1 MRWRSDA
8 AGQTQHD
15 GAEKRVESLVI
26 LIPVAL
32 LFTALAIWA
41 LLWAI
46 RTGQYDDLDW
56 AARDILFDEQLPS
69 PPPKD
74 ANAPEDRP

>member
-1 MRWRSDA
+1 VWWRSDA
-8 AGQTQHD
+8 AGQTQDD
-15 GAEKRVESLVI
+15 GAEKPLESLVI

-32 LFTALAIWA
+32 FFTALAIWA

-46 RTGQYDDLDW
+46 RTGQYDDLD
-56 AARDILFDEQLPS
+56 EQPPS

-74 ANAPEDRP
+74 ATAPEDRP